1 MQNIGTFQLTEVNN
15 FIIRLQSCSFL
26 FLQWFTNIASLNDN
40 HSITLFYRSTL
51 TELPVRSQKSGQE
64 RSSATF
70 VLHSTATIR
79 NLYSKGKIGGH
90 SHSWCCFY
98 SETVSDFFVLLR
110 NKKKIHLYTFTYQ
123 FQMSL
128 KEIAVIM
135 MSYTSQNASWRPLDT
150 TVAACWF
157 INAGLCLIL
166 VRQHVLELQCIL
178 VL

>member
-51 TELPVRSQKSGQE
+51 TELPVRSQKSGHVFARKKQCDFCH
-64 RSSATF
+64 R
-70 VLHSTATIR
+70 
-79 NLYSKGKIGGH
+79 
-90 SHSWCCFY
+90 HSWCCFY

-110 NKKKIHLYTFTYQ
+110 NKTKIHLYTFTYQ

-135 MSYTSQNASWRPLDT
+135 MYYTSQNASWRPLDT

-166 VRQHVLELQCIL
+166 IRQHVLELQCIL
-178 VL
+178 VLWGSRW

>member
-1 MQNIGTFQLTEVNN
+1 MCL
-15 FIIRLQSCSFL
+15 
-26 FLQWFTNIASLNDN
+26 
-40 HSITLFYRSTL
+40 
-51 TELPVRSQKSGQE
+51 QE

-70 VLHSTATIR
+70 VLHSPATIH
-79 NLYSKGKIGGH
+79 NLYSKEKIGGH

-98 SETVSDFFVLLR
+98 SETVSDI
-110 NKKKIHLYTFTYQ
+110 KIHLYTFMYQ

-135 MSYTSQNASWRPLDT
+135 MSYTSQNASWQLLDT

-157 INAGLCLIL
+157 INAELCLIL
-166 VRQHVLELQCIL
+166 IRQHVLELQCIL